1 MSIDKKKTVY
11 VVHCVDTE
19 GPLHES
25 TAATFQ
31 RLKDIANIVVEP
43 TRENLEKIALGKLN
57 LAGKEN
63 LACALLDTQ
72 LLRYLDTWDK
82 LDAMLHDV
90 MSSEY
95 RRQFMDSCG
104 NGWRFN
110 WFIMDHV
117 GYTDNPRRR
126 DIGYHNIFDHYS
138 EILSEY
144 KGILNDELHWHFHP
158 MSTYREAHV
167 CATSFLRSPHLLD
180 ILSRRV
186 IDRQWFPTCFRA
198 GFHAERPD
206 SHWFLEQWIPFDFSN
221 QAVQTAELD
230 MQQSDMV
237 DGRFGDWRRAP
248 MDWSPYHP
256 SHDDYQM
263 PGNCNRVIFRC
274 LNVGTRMRLIDQQQV
289 DLAFAR
295 ADDGKPTILAFTDHD
310 FRDMRFDIQKVHQML
325 VSSSSRYP
333 KVQWL
338 HSGARDAASEV
349 LGLDPTPPI
358 KLTVSF
364 EHRPNSFMMRV
375 ESNTESF
382 GPQPYLA
389 VKTFDKNYLTDNF
402 DIQIPRRAWTYVFD
416 SQSIQPMSIDKIG
429 IAVNSGNG
437 TTSVVVIDDVRKI
450 VGPDAG
456 VAEGSVG

>member
-1 MSIDKKKTVY
+1 
-11 VVHCVDTE
+11 
-19 GPLHES
+19 
-25 TAATFQ
+25 
-31 RLKDIANIVVEP
+31 
-43 TRENLEKIALGKLN
+43 
-57 LAGKEN
+57 
-63 LACALLDTQ
+63 
-72 LLRYLDTWDK
+72 
-82 LDAMLHDV
+82 
-90 MSSEY
+90 
-95 RRQFMDSCG
+95 
-104 NGWRFN
+104 
-110 WFIMDHV
+110 
-117 GYTDNPRRR
+117 
-126 DIGYHNIFDHYS
+126 
-138 EILSEY
+138 
-144 KGILNDELHWHFHP
+144 
-158 MSTYREAHV
+158 
-167 CATSFLRSPHLLD
+167 
-180 ILSRRV
+180 
-186 IDRQWFPTCFRA
+186 
-198 GFHAERPD
+198 
-206 SHWFLEQWIPFDFSN
+206 
-221 QAVQTAELD
+221 
-230 MQQSDMV
+230 
-237 DGRFGDWRRAP
+237 
-248 MDWSPYHP
+248 
-256 SHDDYQM
+256 
-263 PGNCNRVIFRC
+263 
-274 LNVGTRMRLIDQQQV
+274 MRLIDQQQV